1 MAEPATLGFRPG
13 RSVPHRLDARFK
25 LVSLAMVNLAL
36 LRADF
41 PALAGLTALLL
52 ATIGHMGLPLR
63 AFTREMRYFAL
74 LLLVVLLVRAVS
86 TSGTALLSAAGVAVT
101 REGLA
106 AGGLICWRLAGIVLA
121 GFIFIAATRPAE
133 VRGAVIWLLAPI
145 PWVPEQRAGTMLSL
159 LVRFIPL
166 ILEQA
171 RETRDA
177 QRARCVECRKNPA
190 TRLSVLAV
198 ALLRRI
204 FEDADRLVV
213 AMEARCYTEARTP
226 PAARAT
232 RLDWAALFGT
242 AAVCGFI
249 LIRSW

>member
-52 ATIGHMGLPLR
+52 AAIAHMGLPLR
-63 AFTREMRYFAL
+63 AIARETRYFAL

-86 TSGTALLSAAGVAVT
+86 TPGVALLSIAGVAVT
-101 REGLA
+101 QEGLA
-106 AGGLICWRLAGIVLA
+106 AGGLICWRLSGVVLA
-121 GFIFIAATRPAE
+121 GLIFIAATRPAE

-166 ILEQA
+166 ILEQV
-171 RETRDA
+171 RETQDA

-204 FEDADRLVV
+204 FEDADRLVI
-213 AMEARCYTEARTP
+213 AMEARCYTEMRTA
-226 PAARAT
+226 PATRAT

-242 AAVCGFI
+242 ASVCGVV
-249 LIRSW
+249 LMRSW